1 MHLKE
6 MHKILSGESKCM
18 LGIYLSGT
26 GNTKYCVTKLVKL
39 IDASADVVPLEDEFI
54 IDKIKRNETVIL
66 GYPTQFSNAP
76 YMVRDFI
83 QMHASLWKGRKMI
96 CLSLIHI

>member
-54 IDKIKRNETVIL
+54 IDKIKRNSDPWVSDAVFECTIH
-66 GYPTQFSNAP
+66 GKRFYPNACLF
-76 YMVRDFI
+76 MERQENDMCRDHGSI
-83 QMHASLWKGRKMI
+83 
-96 CLSLIHI
+96 